1 MSDFKYNVK
10 IRTANKRRHRTK
22 KILACVAALLALPI
36 IIIPIMKSQNM
47 GIRGD
52 ENTNYSDASP
62 YSDSNSQKIAAPEK
76 STMVNPH
83 FKGMDKN
90 SNPYNITADKAVQL
104 STDKVL
110 LETIQ
115 GDLITEEESWYSL
128 AADLGHLTLSQKT
141 LNLEGD
147 IILFSYQ
154 GYELRTET
162 ATVDIEKGEIQTKDY
177 VEIKGPM
184 GTINSVGLTFNNNEQ
199 TAHFNGPVK
208 VVINNPNEQTL

>member
-1 MSDFKYNVK
+1 MNENKYK
-10 IRTANKRRHRTK
+10 ITIRTAGKRHNKTK
-22 KILACVAALLALPI
+22 KILVTLVALLTLPI
-36 IIIPIMKSQNM
+36 IIFPIIKSQN
-47 GIRGD
+47 IDFRASD
-52 ENTNYSDASP
+52 ENNST
-62 YSDSNSQKIAAPEK
+62 DSAYTSGRISAPEQ

-104 STDKVL
+104 SGDKVL

-115 GDLITEEESWYSL
+115 GDLITESESWYSL
-128 AADLGHLTLSQKT
+128 AADVGHLTLSQKT

-147 IILFSYQ
+147 IILFSYH

-162 ATVDIEKGEIQTKDY
+162 AVVDIEKGEIQTNDF

-184 GTINSVGLTFNNNEQ
+184 GTIKSNGLTFNNNKE
-199 TAHFNGPVK
+199 TVHFSGPVK
-208 VVINNPNEQTL
+208 VLITDVKKNTL